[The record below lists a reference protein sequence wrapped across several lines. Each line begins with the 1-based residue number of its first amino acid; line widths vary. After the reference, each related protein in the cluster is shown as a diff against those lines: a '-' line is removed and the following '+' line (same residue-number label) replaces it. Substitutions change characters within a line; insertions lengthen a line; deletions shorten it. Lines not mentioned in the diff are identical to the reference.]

1 MPEEHGE
8 AAEDW
13 ANRLLDGK
21 DRSLPFGQEG
31 APVREAV
38 RLTLTEPKTVLMTE
52 EEYRQ
57 AVDALASMIARW
69 WQNGGLAETAR
80 RASPTP

>member
-1 MPEEHGE
+1 
-8 AAEDW
+8 
-13 ANRLLDGK
+13 
-21 DRSLPFGQEG
+21 
-31 APVREAV
+31 
-38 RLTLTEPKTVLMTE
+38 LTEPKTVLMTE